1 MPWPFWKDRKDR
13 RGPAESPPLEP
24 PEDEEILQAVRA
36 LQAGAGPDA
45 FAPIYRRFLP
55 PLTRF
60 FSHQT
65 ALREEA
71 EDLAQTTLLRAYE
84 KIHLYRFEARFQ
96 TWLRQIG
103 ENVWLNAVRETRAVK
118 RAARIEPLDPAGSE
132 GRDAP
137 LHIADDAPTPEQAA
151 LAEEQMRVLQQAV
164 EALPPGMRQCTE
176 LRVYADLQYQE
187 ISDVT
192 GIGLNTVRSQLF
204 EARKRLKPLLT
215 KYFQGVDL

>member
-1 MPWPFWKDRKDR
+1 MPWQFWKDR
-13 RGPAESPPLEP
+13 RGPAEPPPPEP

-36 LQAGAGPDA
+36 LQAGAGPEA

-71 EDLAQTTLLRAYE
+71 EDLAQATLIRAYE
-84 KIHLYRFEARFQ
+84 KIHQYRFEARFK

-103 ENVWLNAVRETRAVK
+103 ENVWLNAVRDTQAVK
-118 RAARIEPLDPAGSE
+118 RAARLEPLGPIGSAGWDPSS
-132 GRDAP
+132 R
-137 LHIADDAPTPEQAA
+137 IADDAPDPEQAA

-176 LRVYADLQYQE
+176 LRVYGDLQYQE

-204 EARKRLKPLLT
+204 EARKRLKPVLA
-215 KYFQGVDL
+215 KYFQGADF

>member
-1 MPWPFWKDRKDR
+1 MPWKFWKDR
-13 RGPAESPPLEP
+13 RGPAEPPPPEP
-24 PEDEEILQAVRA
+24 PGDEEILKAVRA
-36 LQAGAGPDA
+36 LQAGAGPEA

-55 PLTRF
+55 SLTRF
-60 FSHQT
+60 FSHQS

-84 KIHLYRFEARFQ
+84 KIHLYRFEARFH

-118 RAARIEPLDPAGSE
+118 RAAQLEPLDLTGAE
-132 GRDAP
+132 GGDLLSR
-137 LHIADDAPTPEQAA
+137 IADDAPTPEQAA

-192 GIGLNTVRSQLF
+192 GIGLNSVRSQLF
-204 EARKRLKPLLT
+204 EARKKLKPVLA
-215 KYFQGVDL
+215 KYFQGADL